1 VCARGQNLRLDG
13 GCAADDGRSSSA
25 SLDRLLRLPLGP
37 GPRFAEAIFDRRGGG
52 GELWIVRKK
61 MKSKMGGKEGQG
73 LKNWVVASHSKM
85 SRTYLM
91 VAQCSSFDFV
101 RGSEVCA
108 VEVGE
113 EMDI

>member
-1 VCARGQNLRLDG
+1 
-13 GCAADDGRSSSA
+13 
-25 SLDRLLRLPLGP
+25 
-37 GPRFAEAIFDRRGGG
+37 
-52 GELWIVRKK
+52 
-61 MKSKMGGKEGQG
+61 

>member
-1 VCARGQNLRLDG
+1 
-13 GCAADDGRSSSA
+13 
-25 SLDRLLRLPLGP
+25 
-37 GPRFAEAIFDRRGGG
+37 
-52 GELWIVRKK
+52 

-73 LKNWVVASHSKM
+73 LKNRVVASHSKM

-91 VAQCSSFDFV
+91 VAQCSSFDCV